1 MKLLKE
7 EDAGSHGWRH
17 TDWLQ
22 TSLDL
27 ASQPQRS
34 SSCVGPVSSR
44 SLRLTPCMAKSQACR
59 TFNFVDVRECLQEIS
74 VAHVVG
80 LMHAILSCDHDR
92 ERLPVI
98 AEDTHRFHQFR
109 GCIVSGMYEHSN
121 LLARFGTSYAQGVR
135 WVAKSNGT
143 SE

>member
-1 MKLLKE
+1 MKLLE
-7 EDAGSHGWRH
+7 EEEAGSHGWHH

-22 TSLDL
+22 SSLDL

-34 SSCVGPVSSR
+34 STCMGPVSSR
-44 SLRLTPCMAKSQACR
+44 PLRLTPCMAKSQACR

-80 LMHAILSCDHDR
+80 LLRAILSCDHDR

-98 AEDTHRFHQFR
+98 AEGTHRFHKFH
-109 GCIVSGMYEHSN
+109 GGIIFGTYEYSN
-121 LLARFGTSYAQGVR
+121 LLARLGTSYAQGVR
-135 WVAKSNGT
+135 WVAKITGT
-143 SE
+143 RE